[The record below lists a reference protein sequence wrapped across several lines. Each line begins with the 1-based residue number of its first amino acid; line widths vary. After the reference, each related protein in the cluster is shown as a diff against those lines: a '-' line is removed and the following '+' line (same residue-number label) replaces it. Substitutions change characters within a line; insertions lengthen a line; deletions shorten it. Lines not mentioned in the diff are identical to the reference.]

1 MTVISPFPL
10 ALAGRR
16 AVVVGGGATALGHV
30 AALVDAGA
38 DVTVV
43 AERAVA
49 TVEDLADR
57 QLIVWLRDEFAPH
70 HLDDAWFV
78 VAAANDADLDARVV
92 EAAEG
97 RRILSVTA
105 QADRSDRLLGTGSV
119 TLVGG
124 GPGDPG
130 LVTVAGRAAI
140 EAADVIVT
148 DRLAPLAALGWARAD
163 VEVVDVA
170 KIPGGRST
178 SQDDINQ
185 LLVEHAKAG
194 RHVVRFKGGD
204 NFVFGRGGEELL
216 ACHEAGIAT
225 HVVPGVSS
233 AIAAPALAGI
243 PVTHRGLTQ
252 GFTVVSGHVPPG
264 HPDSTLDYAALAR
277 SGTSIVVLM
286 GVRTL
291 EAICGALVDG
301 GLDPATPA
309 AVVADGSL
317 PSQRV
322 VRATVSTIAE
332 AAAELRPP
340 AVAVIGDVADVD
352 GLADETSA

>member
-1 MTVISPFPL
+1 MDLNVTGL
-10 ALAGRR
+10 D
-16 AVVVGGGATALGHV
+16 AVVVGGDVRAAVHV
-30 AALVDAGA
+30 AALLEGGA
-38 DVTVV
+38 TVTVV
-43 AERAVA
+43 ATEVTA
-49 TVEDLADR
+49 TIDDLAAR
-57 QLIVWLRDEFAPH
+57 GLVTWTRREPAP
-70 HLDDAWFV
+70 AE
-78 VAAANDADLDARVV
+78 LDAFDLVLRGRPR
-92 EAAEG
+92 AAESD
-97 RRILSVTA
+97 RIL
-105 QADRSDRLLGTGSV
+105 DTGSV

-291 EAICGALVDG
+291 EAICDALVDG

-340 AVAVIGDVADVD
+340 AVAVIGDVADVEGLGD
-352 GLADETSA
+352 GTSA

>member
-1 MTVISPFPL
+1 VDLNVTGLDV
-10 ALAGRR
+10 A
-16 AVVVGGGATALGHV
+16 VVGGDTRAAARV
-30 AALVDAGA
+30 AALLDDGA
-38 DVTVV
+38 TVTVV
-43 AERAVA
+43 AAEVTA
-49 TVEDLADR
+49 TIDDLAARGLVTWRRDDGTGPGE
-57 QLIVWLRDEFAPH
+57 LDGFDLVLRGHP
-70 HLDDAWFV
+70 
-78 VAAANDADLDARVV
+78 RVPPV
-92 EAAEG
+92 D
-97 RRILSVTA
+97 RILE
-105 QADRSDRLLGTGSV
+105 TGSV

-163 VEVVDVA
+163 VEVIDVA

-204 NFVFGRGGEELL
+204 NFVFGRGGEEIL

-225 HVVPGVSS
+225 RVVPGVSS
-233 AIAAPALAGI
+233 AIAAPALAGV

-277 SGTSIVVLM
+277 AGTSIVVLM

-291 EAICGALVDG
+291 EAICDALVAG

-322 VRATVSTIAE
+322 VRATVTTIAE
-332 AAAELRPP
+332 AAAGLRPP
-340 AVAVIGDVADVD
+340 AVAVIGDVADVE
-352 GLADETSA
+352 GLA

>member
-1 MTVISPFPL
+1 MNLDVT
-10 ALAGRR
+10 GMR
-16 AVVVGGGATALGHV
+16 AVVVGGDLRAAGQVSSLLDGGAM
-30 AALVDAGA
+30 
-38 DVTVV
+38 VTVV
-43 AERAVA
+43 AAEVTASID
-49 TVEDLADR
+49 DLAARGLVTWITRDAEPGELA
-57 QLIVWLRDEFAPH
+57 QFDLVLRGHAQAP
-70 HLDDAWFV
+70 AS
-78 VAAANDADLDARVV
+78 
-92 EAAEG
+92 E
-97 RRILSVTA
+97 RIL
-105 QADRSDRLLGTGSV
+105 DIGSV

-130 LVTVAGRAAI
+130 LVTVAGREAI
-140 EAADVIVT
+140 ETADVIVT
-148 DRLAPLAALGWARAD
+148 DRLAPLAALAWARPDA
-163 VEVVDVA
+163 EIIDVA

-216 ACHEAGIAT
+216 ACHDAGIPT
-225 HVVPGVSS
+225 RVVPGVSS
-233 AIAAPALAGI
+233 AIAAPALAGV

-264 HPDSTLDYAALAR
+264 HPDSTLDYPALAR
-277 SGTSIVVLM
+277 SGATIVVLM

-291 EAICGALVDG
+291 EAICAALVTG

-309 AVVADGSL
+309 AVIADGSL

-322 VRATVSTIAE
+322 VRATIATIAE
-332 AAAELRPP
+332 AAADLRPP
-340 AVAVIGDVADVD
+340 AVAVIGDVADID
-352 GLADETSA
+352 GLTEVTTA

>member
-1 MTVISPFPL
+1 MELNVT
-10 ALAGRR
+10 GMR
-16 AVVVGGGATALGHV
+16 AAVVGGDTRAAAQV
-30 AALVDAGA
+30 AALLGGGA
-38 DVTVV
+38 HVTVV
-43 AERAVA
+43 ATEVTA
-49 TVEDLADR
+49 TIDDLA
-57 QLIVWLRDEFAPH
+57 
-70 HLDDAWFV
+70 
-78 VAAANDADLDARVV
+78 ARGLVGVV
-92 EAAEG
+92 EHAGPDELASFDLVLTG
-97 RRILSVTA
+97 GARGGADDRI
-105 QADRSDRLLGTGSV
+105 LGTGSV

-130 LVTVAGRAAI
+130 LVTVAGREAI
-140 EAADVIVT
+140 EQADVIVT
-148 DRLAPLAALGWARAD
+148 DRLAPLAALGWARPD
-163 VEVVDVA
+163 VEVIDVA

-216 ACHEAGIAT
+216 ACHDAGIAT
-225 HVVPGVSS
+225 RVVPGVSS
-233 AIAAPALAGI
+233 AIAAPALAGV

-277 SGTSIVVLM
+277 SGATIVVLM

-291 EAICGALVDG
+291 EAICAALVEG

-317 PSQRV
+317 PSQDV
-322 VRATVSTIAE
+322 VRASVSTIA
-332 AAAELRPP
+332 AAAAHLRPP
-340 AVAVIGDVADVD
+340 AVAVIGAVADID
-352 GLADETSA
+352 GLTSTDGTPA